1 MALGPSNRRREQ
13 AGLKNARRESSRGRG
28 WRIVR
33 HPSSPRGASSSPGG
47 RVVGRAEKRTW
58 VDSRRETLNV
68 MPHVV
73 IEEAPD
79 LVAACDALK
88 PSVTRDGSE
97 ILKVVDVYLNQTGR
111 TALVDC
117 VTVEAGRSQTF
128 FVQLAQKE
136 RQITVRL
143 LPATDP
149 EKTIGVKR
157 VMVLIATQL
166 HEATAGSFF
175 GKTNLQDFLP

>member
-1 MALGPSNRRREQ
+1 
-13 AGLKNARRESSRGRG
+13 
-28 WRIVR
+28 
-33 HPSSPRGASSSPGG
+33 
-47 RVVGRAEKRTW
+47 
-58 VDSRRETLNV
+58 

-79 LVAACDALK
+79 LLAACDALK
-88 PSVTRDGSE
+88 PSVTRTGSE
-97 ILKVVDVYLNQTGR
+97 ILKVVDVYLNTSGR

-117 VTVEAGRSQTF
+117 VAVEDGRSQAF

-166 HEATAGSFF
+166 HEASGGSRF
-175 GKTNLQDFLP
+175 GKTNLQDLFP